1 MLLIGNTSTR
11 PLPITCRNRGW
22 QRRKPFPISSAPIA
36 DHEGGIHLRTD
47 YTVEDFERDLLLEDR
62 SPHTVRTQAGAV
74 RRFLAWAASGGIRS
88 YVEVQA
94 EDVRDYRELLKRQ
107 QRKPATVNGAI
118 LALRR
123 FYALA
128 GASADDNPAAR
139 IQLVKEQAMAPKDLD
154 RNQLNRLMREAR
166 SVSEGATERQRLL
179 ATRDATILALLR
191 ETGIRVSE
199 LVSLTPADVFTQE
212 RRLWVHIRGKGQ
224 KERNVPLNELAS
236 QFLRAWLDVRPADLP
251 TLFGVGDRMVRLRL
265 REIGRRAK
273 IEGVHPHTL
282 RHSFARGVLDEG
294 GNLVDIAAILGH
306 NSVRTTQRYTQP
318 RPKSLIKTVDLLDPH

>member
-1 MLLIGNTSTR
+1 M
-11 PLPITCRNRGW
+11 
-22 QRRKPFPISSAPIA
+22 
-36 DHEGGIHLRTD
+36 
-47 YTVEDFERDLLLEDR
+47 
-62 SPHTVRTQAGAV
+62 
-74 RRFLAWAASGGIRS
+74 
-88 YVEVQA
+88 
-94 EDVRDYRELLKRQ
+94 LKRQ
-107 QRKPATVNGAI
+107 KRKPATVNGAI

-128 GASADDNPAAR
+128 GASPDDNPAAR

-236 QFLRAWLDVRPADLP
+236 QFLRAWLEVRPADLP

-318 RPKSLIKTVDLLDPH
+318 RPKSLMKTVDLLDPH